1 MIQEPFKT
9 VLIDDESPAIQ
20 RLLEL
25 TAHFPAVFD
34 IVGSASGVNEA
45 IKLINEI
52 KPDLIFLDIQMPVMT
67 GFEMLKKLERIPL
80 IIFCTAY
87 DHYSL
92 KAFETNSIDYLMKP
106 VKLERLSQTVEK
118 LGKLKNEFSSDKVLQ
133 MLENISLLA
142 PRKTMTSITIRIG
155 DKMVFVK
162 LDDVAYFKADDKYV
176 SLFTNNGKEMI
187 TDQTLAQLEEKLPD
201 NFLRVQRSVLLNKN
215 YVQEVQAYFN
225 CRYIIVLSDREQ
237 TLITTGRSF
246 QIEIKRWLDI

>member
-9 VLIDDESPAIQ
+9 VLIDDEPPAIQ

-25 TAHFPAVFD
+25 TSHFPSVFE
-34 IVGSASGVNEA
+34 IVDYASGANEA
-45 IKLINEI
+45 IQLINDR

-106 VKLERLSQTVEK
+106 VKQERLSQTVEK
-118 LGKLKNEFSSDKVLQ
+118 LGRLKNEFNSDKVLQ
-133 MLENISLLA
+133 ILENISLLT
-142 PRKTMTSITIRIG
+142 PRKTMTSITIRNG

-162 LDDVAYFKADDKYV
+162 LDDIAYFKADDKYV
-176 SLFTNNGKEMI
+176 SLFTGNGKEMI
-187 TDQTLAQLEEKLPD
+187 TDQTLTQLEEKLPE

-225 CRYIIVLSDREQ
+225 CRYIIVLNDREQ
-237 TLITTGRSF
+237 SRITTGRSF
-246 QIEIKRWLDI
+246 QMQIKRWLDI

>member
-9 VLIDDESPAIQ
+9 VLIDDEPPAIQ

-25 TAHFPAVFD
+25 TAQFPSVFE
-34 IVGSASGVNEA
+34 IVGCASGANEA
-45 IKLINEI
+45 IRLINEM

-67 GFEMLKKLERIPL
+67 GFEILKKLDRIPL

-106 VKLERLSQTVEK
+106 VKQERLSQTVEK
-118 LGKLKNEFSSDKVLQ
+118 LGLLKNEFSSDKVLQ
-133 MLENISLLA
+133 ILENISLLT
-142 PRKTMTSITIRIG
+142 PRKPMTSITIRNG

-162 LDDVAYFKADDKYV
+162 LDDVAYFKAGDKYV
-176 SLFTNNGKEMI
+176 SLFTNNGKEMV

-201 NFLRVQRSVLLNKN
+201 NFVRVHRSVVLNKN
-215 YVQEVQAYFN
+215 YVHEVQAYFN
-225 CRYIIVLSDREQ
+225 CRYIITLNDREQ
-237 TLITTGRSF
+237 TRITTGRSF
-246 QIEIKRWLDI
+246 QGQIKRWLAY

>member
-1 MIQEPFKT
+1 MINEPFKT
-9 VLIDDESPAIQ
+9 VLIDDEPPAIQ

-25 TAHFPAVFD
+25 TAQYPSVFD
-34 IVGSASGVNEA
+34 IVGTASGANEA
-45 IKLINEI
+45 ILLINER

-92 KAFETNSIDYLMKP
+92 EAFETNSIDYLMKP
-106 VKLERLSQTVEK
+106 VKPERLSQTVEK
-118 LGKLKNEFSSDKVLQ
+118 LGRLKNEFSSDKILKV
-133 MLENISLLA
+133 LENISLLA
-142 PRKTMTSITIRIG
+142 PRKPMTSITIRNG

-162 LDDVAYFKADDKYV
+162 LDDVAYFKADEKYV

-215 YVQEVQAYFN
+215 YVEEVQAYFN
-225 CRYIIVLSDREQ
+225 CRYIMVLNDREQ
-237 TLITTGRSF
+237 TRITTGRSF
-246 QIEIKRWLDI
+246 QGQIKNWLNI